1 MESNAVSSRRAI
13 KLPSLAAAL
22 LLAVNVSAQQAE
34 LAHPDQVP
42 PNELGA
48 ASAPRDRFSLSA
60 RSETYVQLFRRALL
74 PGPGGSAVTADLA
87 SPFTQYLFVQAREVD
102 APWQRDAVE
111 LELSA
116 WGQLWPTSSGFER
129 PFDGDVQ
136 TANVAVRAGPV
147 TLRLGRQLVAGGAA
161 RFSRFDGLAA
171 TAASGSGLYLVAYG
185 GWAVL
190 PRWDRRIGYH
200 QLGKAERELLTDQ
213 ELALSRAEHWLSGA
227 RLGYGR
233 GPFSASASF
242 HEQHEAGGLE
252 RRNLG
257 ADAGVALGERVDVA
271 GSALLELDGRKLAEA
286 RLWLDARL
294 LDTLSATLEGLRT
307 KPALLLSRQ
316 SVFSVFST
324 GRYDEVGGFARWQ
337 ALPWLGLDASGY
349 VEVYESGR
357 PGARTEA
364 TARLEVGG
372 RRPTLVRLAYGR
384 VVVENTGYHSVRGS
398 LSRAFDE
405 RLRATLEA
413 YGYFYDAPIQGY
425 RASSVYSG
433 TLAYQL
439 SEPFEVLWGAS
450 VLRSPFA
457 RFDAQ
462 TLVRVSCTLDAA
474 SGRRR

>member
-1 MESNAVSSRRAI
+1 MSSRRAI

-22 LLAVNVSAQQAE
+22 SLAASASAQQVE
-34 LAHPDQVP
+34 LPHPPQVP
-42 PNELGA
+42 PSELGA
-48 ASAPRDRFSLSA
+48 ASPPRDRFTLSA

-87 SPFTQYLFVQAREVD
+87 SPFTQYLFVQARDVD
-102 APWQRDAVE
+102 APWQRDAVD

-161 RFSRFDGLAA
+161 RFSRFDGLGA
-171 TAASGSGLYLVAYG
+171 TAASGGLYLTAYG

-190 PRWDRRIGYH
+190 PRWDQRIGYH
-200 QLGKAERELLTDQ
+200 QLGKAERELLMDQ
-213 ELALSRAEHWLSGA
+213 QVSLSRAEHWLSGA
-227 RLGYGR
+227 RLGYDR

-242 HEQHEAGGLE
+242 HEQHEAGGLQ

-257 ADAGVALGERVDVA
+257 ADAGVALGERVDAA
-271 GSALLELDGRKLAEA
+271 GSVLLELDERKLAEA
-286 RLWLDARL
+286 RLWLDLRL

-337 ALPWLGLDASGY
+337 ALPWLGFDASGY

-357 PGARTEA
+357 PGARTEG
-364 TARLEVGG
+364 TARFEVGG
-372 RRPTLVRLAYGR
+372 TRRTLVRLAYGR
-384 VVVENTGYHSVRGS
+384 VIVENTGYHSVRGS

-413 YGYFYDAPIQGY
+413 YGYLYDAPIQGY

-433 TLAYQL
+433 TLGYQL
-439 SEPFEVLWGAS
+439 SEPFELLWGAS

-462 TLVRVSCTLDAA
+462 TLLRVSCTLDAA